1 MERFAS
7 TAKSEIRPMNRG
19 LCATG
24 RRAILVAALAAAVA
38 WSPAVAQYPQKTIR
52 LIVPNVAGGTPDI
65 VARSVEPHLSDGL
78 GQRVVID
85 NRPGAGGLIAME
97 LAAKAPADGYT
108 LVIGGTS
115 TFAIAPAIHGNNAKY
130 DARRDFSHVGTLVRS
145 RLILVAHPSFPSRNL
160 SEVLAL
166 ARQRPGA
173 INYGSSGN
181 GTAPHMFGELF
192 KHSAGI
198 RLQHVPYKGGPQSL
212 TALIAGEVELL
223 VGQIP
228 PVTPHIQSGRVR
240 PLAVSGAT
248 RATALPEVP
257 TFDEG
262 GVKQLD
268 VGIWYSV
275 AGPAGLP
282 PEITGRINKIIN
294 GALANPVLLARLASE
309 GLEPLPSTPE
319 EVGKFLQADIPR
331 WAEAVRLSGAKPD

>member
-1 MERFAS
+1 
-7 TAKSEIRPMNRG
+7 MNQ
-19 LCATG
+19 
-24 RRAILVAALAAAVA
+24 LVALLAGLAAVVA
-38 WSPAVAQYPQKTIR
+38 AHQALAQYPQKTIR

-65 VARSVEPHLSDGL
+65 VARSMEPYLSDGL
-78 GQRVVID
+78 GQRVVVD

-97 LAAKAPADGYT
+97 LATKAPADGYT

-130 DARRDFSHVGTLVRS
+130 DATRDFSHVGMLVRS

-160 SEVLAL
+160 GEVLAL
-166 ARQRPGA
+166 ARKRPGT

-192 KHSAGI
+192 KHYAGI
-198 RLQHVPYKGGPQSL
+198 KIQHVPYKGGPQSL
-212 TALIAGEVELL
+212 TALISGEIELL

-228 PVTPHIQSGRVR
+228 PVTPHIKSGRVR
-240 PLAVSGAT
+240 PLAVSGAA
-248 RATALPEVP
+248 RSNALPDVP
-257 TFDEG
+257 TFQEG
-262 GVKQLD
+262 GVKHLD

-282 PEITGRINKIIN
+282 PDIISRINKVIN
-294 GALANPVLLARLASE
+294 GALATPALQGRLAGE
-309 GLEPLPSTPE
+309 GLEPLPSTPD
-319 EVGKFLQADIPR
+319 EVGKFVRSEVPR